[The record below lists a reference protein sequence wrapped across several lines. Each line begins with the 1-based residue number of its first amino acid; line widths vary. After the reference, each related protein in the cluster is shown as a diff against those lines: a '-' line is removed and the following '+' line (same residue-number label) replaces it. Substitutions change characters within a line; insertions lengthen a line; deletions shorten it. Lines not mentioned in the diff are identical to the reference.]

1 MDEVI
6 KRSLLK
12 TNPELESGNHLPRW
26 GLVTRIPAP
35 LTDGQLSAAM
45 DTGYA
50 VDVQML
56 TETGDPDGTPY
67 ESVPLPSHMIGNN
80 RGVYGFP
87 QPGTRVLVQFVYG
100 SPEHPVITGIYPL
113 DRHMPAL
120 GNEETLIQH
129 SPATFLRSTQDE
141 DWRLQARNKVW
152 IGNAMVNLVAE
163 VRRLSEWARDHKHPA
178 NMKEAVTKAAAGA
191 IARKVQSIEK

>member
-1 MDEVI
+1 MDAIV

-35 LTDGQLSAAM
+35 LADGQLSTAM
-45 DTGYA
+45 DAGYA

-56 TETGDPDGTPY
+56 TEAGEPDGTPY
-67 ESVPLPSHMIGNN
+67 ESVPLPSYMIGNN

-113 DRHMPAL
+113 ARHMPAL
-120 GNEETLIQH
+120 SESETLLQH
-129 SPATFLRSTQDE
+129 SAQTFLRSTESENWDL
-141 DWRLQARNKVW
+141 RARNKLR
-152 IGNAMVNLVAE
+152 IGNASVDLVTE
-163 VRRLSEWARDHKHPA
+163 VQRLAALLRDHTHPKTPPPT
-178 NMKEAVTKAAAGA
+178 NAAAIGDVA
-191 IARKVQSIEK
+191 SKVASIQT